1 MSRQSRSLPI
11 PEGCEGQRIDQVVSK
26 MLGLSRAAVAEL
38 VSNGEVSLDGAA
50 VPSKSTRVVSG
61 TWLEVL
67 LPPPPE
73 DITRAK
79 AEPVENMDVIF
90 SDDDIVVVNKPVGVA
105 AHPSVGWSGPTV
117 TGGLKAAGHRLS
129 VYGPDEREGIVHR
142 LDVGTSGAMVVA
154 KSERAYSALK
164 RAFKN
169 REVSKRYHAIAQGH
183 LDPFSGTIDA
193 PIGRHPRHD
202 WRFAVMQDG
211 KRSVTHYDTL
221 EVFPGATLLDV
232 GLETGRTH
240 QIRVHFSAL
249 GHPLLG
255 DPLYGSDPVMA
266 EKYGL
271 IRQWLHAYE
280 LSFVHPGRNKEVTF
294 TSDYPEDLEKAL
306 LQLRGY

>member
-1 MSRQSRSLPI
+1 MSRQSRSLPV
-11 PEGCEGQRIDQVVSK
+11 PEGFEGQRIDQVVSR
-26 MLGLSRAAVAEL
+26 MLGLSRTAVADL
-38 VSNGEVSLDGAA
+38 IADGDVSLDGSA
-50 VPSKSTRVVSG
+50 VSTKSARVMSG
-61 TWLEVL
+61 AWLDVL

-73 DITRAK
+73 DLTRAK
-79 AEPVENMDVIF
+79 PEPVEGLDVIH
-90 SDDDIVVVNKPVGVA
+90 SDDDIVVVDKPVGVA
-105 AHPSVGWSGPTV
+105 AHPSVGWEGPTV

-142 LDVGTSGAMVVA
+142 LDVGTSGVMVVA

-164 RAFKN
+164 RAFKY
-169 REVSKRYHAIAQGH
+169 REVSKRYRAVAQGH
-183 LDPFSGTIDA
+183 LDPLSGTVDA

-211 KRSVTHYDTL
+211 KRSVTHYDTV

-240 QIRVHFSAL
+240 QIRVHFSGL

-271 IRQWLHAYE
+271 IRQWLHAYQ
-280 LSFVHPGRNKEVTF
+280 LSFLHPGRNKEVTF
-294 TSDYPEDLEKAL
+294 TSEYPDDLGRAL
-306 LQLRGY
+306 KMLRGD